1 MDIGAFMQSFCSGE
15 SIISKRSGMPDKAN
29 FNVYGQ
35 SSGELATDN
44 ETTSFIQAVQQ
55 ILGQTDSGQGVSD
68 ELNGFSQ
75 SGQEPSNDLS
85 PILFLLE
92 MLGQKEIGELESM
105 TNPENDSDADGT
117 IADLLVQINAQ
128 LAGMDVTVQDLS
140 GENTENLT
148 RLMPLLHNNML
159 ALETSITRSEMA
171 ISDDTLNDLQKTRA
185 LLQTAI
191 RQTLHSAGQ
200 ENAFEKVANDVTRP
214 VPIPTDTPEMGISS
228 NASTSENIAAKL
240 ANVVDRMTQMT
251 DNHLADNR
259 LANGGLTDGQ
269 MADNRLANGG
279 LADGWGKDDVANS
292 IASAMATKKMAS
304 QLVIEKASSRS
315 NFLAE
320 TLSDSSVQ
328 AKTDITDGNNN
339 RAKSLAQAL
348 MAQNENPQARQD
360 ANHSTFEN
368 DTDPRHPL
376 EWVGHKK
383 ETGKGVPPVST
394 TTGQPQAAS
403 SQQVLDQRLFANDK
417 QSLKDAPQP
426 QAVDNEVSRVA
437 VSNGLDRDVVKNES
451 FNAAL
456 PADPIIDSKAS
467 TGGAGK
473 STTIPMPASGD
484 TAFQKTVMNQI
495 VEKATL
501 RSVNDRSEMRIQLK
515 PDSLGEVRMN
525 IVSEKNQLVVQ
536 MIAEKSETKEI
547 IESQIHHLKAE
558 LDKQGLTV
566 GKIEVMISANND
578 SQDGRGQ
585 FFQMFKNNPDGSG
598 KRQSGTRQETASQ
611 HQSDEKEADSSGDG
625 VNYFA

>member
-1 MDIGAFMQSFCSGE
+1 MDIGAFMQSFFSGE
-15 SIISKRSGMPDKAN
+15 SIISKRDGMPDKAN

-35 SSGELATDN
+35 SSGELAADT

-55 ILGQTDSGQGVSD
+55 ILDQTDPGQGVSD
-68 ELNGFSQ
+68 EINGISQ

-85 PILFLLE
+85 PMIFLLE

-117 IADLLVQINAQ
+117 IADLLAQINAQ

-148 RLMPLLHNNML
+148 RLMPLLHNNDML
-159 ALETSITRSEMA
+159 ALETSITGSEMI

-191 RQTLHSAGQ
+191 RQMLHSAEQ
-200 ENAFEKVANDVTRP
+200 ETAFEKVANDVTRP
-214 VPIPTDTPEMGISS
+214 VPMPTDTPEMGTSN
-228 NASTSENIAAKL
+228 NASTNQNIAAKL
-240 ANVVDRMTQMT
+240 ADVVDRMTQMT
-251 DNHLADNR
+251 DNHLA
-259 LANGGLTDGQ
+259 NGGLTDG
-269 MADNRLANGG
+269 R
-279 LADGWGKDDVANS
+279 GKDDEANS

-304 QLVIEKASSRS
+304 QLVIEKASSRN

-348 MAQNENPQARQD
+348 MAKNENPQARQD
-360 ANHSTFEN
+360 ANHSPFEN
-368 DTDPRHPL
+368 DTDPRPPL

-383 ETGKGVPPVST
+383 ETGKEAPPVST

-417 QSLKDAPQP
+417 QSLKDVPQP
-426 QAVDNEVSRVA
+426 QAVDNEIPKVA
-437 VSNGLDRDVVKNES
+437 VSNGTDSDGVKNES

-578 SQDGRGQ
+578 PQDGRGQ

-611 HQSDEKEADSSGDG
+611 HQGDEKEADSSGDG